1 MIIKIIKLI
10 IQIQFWFGLFCE
22 LFYYFFF
29 QEKEEEEQ
37 ERRER
42 EYVERMAAE
51 RLASL
56 EGGNSLNI
64 QQTQELLNGNV
75 VAQSPQDMSD
85 KL

>member
-1 MIIKIIKLI
+1 MD
-10 IQIQFWFGLFCE
+10 
-22 LFYYFFF
+22 YFLHSIENHSNEQLKFHLKVCLFF

-56 EGGNSLNI
+56 EGGNSLDL
-64 QQTQELLNGNV
+64 QQTVEELMNGNV
-75 VAQSPQDMSD
+75 IEQSPENMPN

>member
-1 MIIKIIKLI
+1 MPSNSDK
-10 IQIQFWFGLFCE
+10 GLCG
-22 LFYYFFF
+22 F

-37 ERRER
+37 EKRER

-56 EGGNSLNI
+56 EGGGSLNLRVD
-64 QQTQELLNGNV
+64 QELMNGKV
-75 VAQSPQDMSD
+75 RDPSPSD

>member
-1 MIIKIIKLI
+1 MI
-10 IQIQFWFGLFCE
+10 
-22 LFYYFFF
+22 F

-56 EGGNSLNI
+56 EGGNSLDL
-64 QQTQELLNGNV
+64 QQTEELLNGNV
-75 VAQSPQDMSD
+75 VEQNPQDMSN
-85 KL
+85 KP